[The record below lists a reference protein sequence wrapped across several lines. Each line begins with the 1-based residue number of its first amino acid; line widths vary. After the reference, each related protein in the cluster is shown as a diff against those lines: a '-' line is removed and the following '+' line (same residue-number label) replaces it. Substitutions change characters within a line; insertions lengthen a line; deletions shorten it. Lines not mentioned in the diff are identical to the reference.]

1 MEFLE
6 VFGRFADAGGLFLLA
21 LTALYWGR
29 VDAQRRVEEVK
40 EWAIQE
46 REDKLQERED
56 KLLMVSSLQENT
68 RVLAEIK
75 VLVER
80 LNGKS

>member
-1 MEFLE
+1 MELLE
-6 VFGRFADAGGLFLLA
+6 IFGKFADAGGLFLLA

-40 EWAIQE
+40 KWATQE

-56 KLLMVSSLQENT
+56 KILMVQSLQKNT
-68 RVLAEIK
+68 QVLAEIK